1 MKYTKNTPR
10 LTVKFINSDNDETLI
25 EIHDRTW
32 MNVGEV
38 LTDYY
43 VSELIKK
50 ELKNNAPKNLLVL
63 IVAEYTKTD

>member
-10 LTVKFINSDNDETLI
+10 LTVKFINSDTDETLI

-32 MNVGEV
+32 MNVGDV

-43 VSELIKK
+43 VSELVKN
-50 ELKNNAPKNLLVL
+50 ELKDNAPQNLLVL
-63 IVAEYTKTD
+63 VVAEYTNI